1 MSSGELCVFDTNL
14 TRGIDAK
21 LSALTIESQH
31 IRTSISKGVVAKWLR
46 QRIANPLY
54 GGSTPPDASYKNN

>member
-21 LSALTIESQH
+21 LSALTIECQH
-31 IRTSISKGVVAKWLR
+31 IRTSIMKGVVAKWLR